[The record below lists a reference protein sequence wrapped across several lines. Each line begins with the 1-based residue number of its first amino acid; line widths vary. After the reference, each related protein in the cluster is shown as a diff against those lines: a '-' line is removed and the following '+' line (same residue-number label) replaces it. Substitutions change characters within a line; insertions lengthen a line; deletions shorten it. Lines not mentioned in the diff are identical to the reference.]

1 MGPKAAAAK
10 VCEVCEVQT
19 SKYRCSACPVRYC
32 SVACYKT
39 HKDGACVAT
48 SAGASAP
55 APSLEP
61 DSTASTSQA
70 ADPTAEAATAPAP
83 APEAAPPAPLR
94 PLTSLKWPPEPD
106 ESIFTDPLKR
116 DDPKPLRQAEL
127 ERIATSAPLRELLA
141 EPALIK
147 VLSALDTLPTLKAR
161 HAALAR
167 VLGVDGESLARPAAR
182 ALLSRDSPP
191 PLGDLIAGVGGA
203 ASQGDD
209 WGADGWWLGDGERV
223 WVGPEERRLMRLW
236 AGVVVGAIDEGE
248 GAWGSG
254 GLEWEV

>member
-1 MGPKAAAAK
+1 MGPKAATAK

-39 HKDGACVAT
+39 HKDGACIAS

-61 DSTASTSQA
+61 DASTSQP
-70 ADPTAEAATAPAP
+70 ADPTPAPAP
-83 APEAAPPAPLR
+83 APEPAPPAPLR

-106 ESIFTDPLKR
+106 DAIFTDPLKR

-127 ERIATSAPLRELLA
+127 ERISTSEPLRELLA
-141 EPALIK
+141 EPALVR
-147 VLSALDTLPTLKAR
+147 VLSALDSLPSSKAR

-191 PLGDLIAGVGGA
+191 PLGELIAGVGRSGE
-203 ASQGDD
+203 SDD
-209 WGADGWWLGDGERV
+209 WGADGWWLGEGERV

-248 GAWGSG
+248 GAWGAG